1 MIIYFDNGKNPFT
14 PLFSACGEP
23 LIMPYYRKLKI
34 KVIRKLEKLPFIWNF
49 LYNKK
54 EIVPKPDETIIVFDS
69 NMSGAFLQWL
79 KKKFPDNR
87 IIFWYWN
94 PVRTTF
100 QPDAIPEGIERWSYS
115 PEDCEKYG
123 LKYNTTF
130 YFDTLVENLPTTR
143 KTGKK
148 VLFVGRDK
156 GRLSELLEWK
166 HSLEKQGL
174 ECDFYIIGQQD
185 PSGFCIKSELGYD
198 EVFRLIMESDII
210 IDYYTDPNAG
220 LSLRPM
226 EAMFLE
232 KKLITNN
239 ITIRNYDFYSDSNIF
254 ICQNSFDGIQ
264 SFISKEYQ
272 TVKKEIKDQ
281 YLLSSWKASFDR

>member
-1 MIIYFDNGKNPFT
+1 MNPSHNLREQKRDLSPYLFHFT
-14 PLFSACGEP
+14 KGPDCKE
-23 LIMPYYRKLKI
+23 R
-34 KVIRKLEKLPFIWNF
+34 LESI
-49 LYNKK
+49 
-54 EIVPKPDETIIVFDS
+54 
-69 NMSGAFLQWL
+69 
-79 KKKFPDNR
+79 
-87 IIFWYWN
+87 
-94 PVRTTF
+94 
-100 QPDAIPEGIERWSYS
+100 
-115 PEDCEKYG
+115 
-123 LKYNTTF
+123 
-130 YFDTLVENLPTTR
+130 
-143 KTGKK
+143 
-148 VLFVGRDK
+148 
-156 GRLSELLEWK
+156 LSE
-166 HSLEKQGL
+166 
-174 ECDFYIIGQQD
+174 ECL
-185 PSGFCIKSELGYD
+185 KSELGYD